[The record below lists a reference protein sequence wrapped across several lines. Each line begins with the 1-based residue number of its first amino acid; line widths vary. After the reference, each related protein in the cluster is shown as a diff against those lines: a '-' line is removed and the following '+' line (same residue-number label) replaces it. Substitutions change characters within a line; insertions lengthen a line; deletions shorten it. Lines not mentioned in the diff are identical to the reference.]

1 MTNKNLFQD
10 QSIDE
15 SEDYNLRCVQGT
27 LQQLLDCTKI
37 VPANK
42 AKILN
47 ALSFPMGEADLK
59 PDKCFSEILAWAATK
74 ELPYCK
80 TTQSLP
86 GDDLHWGLAATSGAL
101 HWTHIDAEGL
111 CTFIDVLIGCKL
123 WLLARPKA
131 VTENGDFDYK
141 EFSNIQ
147 LFSEGYKFEEPNADR
162 WDIEAVVLLPGSRL

>member
-1 MTNKNLFQD
+1 MANKNLSQD

-37 VPANK
+37 VPPSR

-59 PDKCFSEILAWAATK
+59 PDKYSSELIAWGATK

-80 TTQSLP
+80 TTQHLP
-86 GDDLHWGLAATSGAL
+86 GDDLRWGLAATSGAL
-101 HWTHIDAEGL
+101 HWTHIDAEGF
-111 CTFIDVLIGCKL
+111 CTFIDVLTGSKL

-131 VTENGDFDYK
+131 TTASGGLDYK
-141 EFSNIQ
+141 QFSNIH
-147 LFSEGYKFEEPNADR
+147 LFSDGYKFEEPNTEK
-162 WDIEAVVLLPGSRL
+162 WDIEAVVLRPGSRL